1 MSKMFAR
8 YLSEYKITYVILS
21 SLKFLSYLVS
31 INFISKLLARRLM
44 CVIVISYIKFF
55 LSHSGV
61 MTCTCSPGTLE
72 AEFWNGV
79 SWIPFGGNSPLIGG
93 WIVWPPVIQ
102 HKEKSRTK
110 YWDLTET

>member
-1 MSKMFAR
+1 
-8 YLSEYKITYVILS
+8 
-21 SLKFLSYLVS
+21 
-31 INFISKLLARRLM
+31 M

-55 LSHSGV
+55 LSHSSDIFLSHSSV

-93 WIVWPPVIQ
+93 WIVWPLVIQ

-110 YWDLTET
+110 YWDLNET

>member
-31 INFISKLLARRLM
+31 INFISKLLAHRLM

-55 LSHSGV
+55 LSHSGDIFLSHSSV

-79 SWIPFGGNSPLIGG
+79 S
-93 WIVWPPVIQ
+93 
-102 HKEKSRTK
+102 
-110 YWDLTET
+110 